1 MRAFN
6 APQPKR
12 PANKSWLTVRNESDV
27 TEMIISGHIGA
38 SWWDDSGTTS
48 KEFREKFSAIP
59 KGQQVHVRI
68 NSEGGSVSD
77 ALEIYNCIQARKED
91 VTTFNDGYALSSASI
106 ILCAGAKAITPRTK
120 SKCALRDLG
129 FSATARRST
138 AISAGFGLTRRA
150 GSRSSAS
157 TTMW

>member
-1 MRAFN
+1 MRVFN

-106 ILCAGAKAITPRTK
+106 ILCAGAKAIWRIAAP
-120 SKCALRDLG
+120 S
-129 FSATARRST
+129 
-138 AISAGFGLTRRA
+138 
-150 GSRSSAS
+150 SRNSQCVRVN
-157 TTMW
+157 